1 MEKPRPCRFVRGLLR
16 ISGQFAVL
24 KSPVIKKRN
33 TTADEVNNLA
43 IESKQLG
50 KELNLS
56 DSQKEQ
62 LRTFLTEKYEQL
74 QEYKKQNP
82 HITKEDIVQYVAKN
96 RAAGRENI
104 EKFNHCCFRWSGALV
119 WITRLLKK
127 A

>member
-1 MEKPRPCRFVRGLLR
+1 MTPDELNNM
-16 ISGQFAVL
+16 ATEL
-24 KSPVIKKRN
+24 KR
-33 TTADEVNNLA
+33 
-43 IESKQLG
+43 LG
-50 KELNLS
+50 TELNLS